1 MKYAVAIVIV
11 GLLTGCATKQTDAK
25 VHNDTMLNFSVANS
39 KKIELIDPSTTAKT
53 YVMIT
58 YLNPIKHAL
67 ITQESEKFIVGTYM
81 ATGEQ
86 STPLVKLANFEVN
99 QLPKEEIK
107 VKHLTFED
115 PLLALISSANPWTDY
130 LLVEAPK
137 TEDINMTISFE
148 NDQLRRVSATFRK
161 DY

>member
-11 GLLTGCATKQTDAK
+11 GLLTGCATKQPNER

-39 KKIELIDPSTTAKT
+39 KKIELIDPSSTAKT

-58 YLNPIKHAL
+58 YLNPIKHEL
-67 ITQESEKFIVGTYM
+67 ITQESEKFIIGTYM

-86 STPLVKLANFEVN
+86 SIPFVKLANFEVN

-107 VKHLTFED
+107 VKHLTFEH
-115 PLLALISSANPWTDY
+115 PLLALVSSANPWTDY
-130 LLVEAPK
+130 LLVETPK
-137 TEDINMTISFE
+137 TNDINMTISFE
-148 NDQLRRVSATFRK
+148 NDQLRRVSATFQK

>member
-1 MKYAVAIVIV
+1 
-11 GLLTGCATKQTDAK
+11 
-25 VHNDTMLNFSVANS
+25 
-39 KKIELIDPSTTAKT
+39 
-53 YVMIT
+53 
-58 YLNPIKHAL
+58 
-67 ITQESEKFIVGTYM
+67 M

-107 VKHLTFED
+107 VKNLTFED

-137 TEDINMTISFE
+137 TEDIDMTISFE
-148 NDQLRRVSATFRK
+148 NDQSRRVSATFRK